1 MLALPGPNLANQS
14 AKVVPK
20 PKSVPQ
26 DNVELGKVSV
36 RKKLNRRLIVIL
48 YVPVSLIIFVI

>member
-1 MLALPGPNLANQS
+1 MLALPGPNLMKQS
-14 AKVVPK
+14 AKLVPK
-20 PKSVPQ
+20 PKSVPK

-48 YVPVSLIIFVI
+48 YVPLSLIIFVI